1 MVDMTKIESPAKAS
15 VVVSKI
21 NELIDYK
28 QEILVSG
35 TNIKTINNESIL
47 GSGNITIS
55 SDTDVEAYTAAEVQ
69 TIWNGVS

>member
-1 MVDMTKIESPAKAS
+1 MTKIESPAKAS

-21 NELIDYK
+21 NELVDYK

-55 SDTDVEAYTAAEVQ
+55 GGTDVEAYTANEVQ